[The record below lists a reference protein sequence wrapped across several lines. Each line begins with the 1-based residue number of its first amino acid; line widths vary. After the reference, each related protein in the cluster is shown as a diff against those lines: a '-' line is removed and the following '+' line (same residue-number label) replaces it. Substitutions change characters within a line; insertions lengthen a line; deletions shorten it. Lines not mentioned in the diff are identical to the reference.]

1 MVRWSSLP
9 LQPGTIHWTRL
20 VVAQG
25 NKMPWETTTTYNDN
39 IYIIVA
45 DKEKKFIITR
55 YIFQQQKVHLK
66 RFTSTVKNSQ

>member
-1 MVRWSSLP
+1 MYQRTQGMVRWSSLP

-45 DKEKKFIITR
+45 DKGKEINHYMI
-55 YIFQQQKVHLK
+55 HLPTTK
-66 RFTSTVKNSQ
+66 SSS

>member
-45 DKEKKFIITR
+45 DKGKDTLHDTSSNNKKFILKDLL
-55 YIFQQQKVHLK
+55 QQ
-66 RFTSTVKNSQ
+66 

>member
-45 DKEKKFIITR
+45 DKGKKNYHYMI
-55 YIFQQQKVHLK
+55 HLPTTK
-66 RFTSTVKNSQ
+66 SSS

>member
-45 DKEKKFIITR
+45 DKGKEIYHYMNTSSNNKKFILKDLL
-55 YIFQQQKVHLK
+55 QQ
-66 RFTSTVKNSQ
+66 